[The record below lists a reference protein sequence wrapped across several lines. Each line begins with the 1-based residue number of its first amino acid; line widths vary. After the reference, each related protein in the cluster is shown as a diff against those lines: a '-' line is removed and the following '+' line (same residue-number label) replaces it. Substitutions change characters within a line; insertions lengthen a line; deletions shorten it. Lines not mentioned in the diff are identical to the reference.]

1 MATTAQRR
9 ASQKATSTQG
19 QRKARNEAA
28 SFGASPEPVDVT
40 ERKRHGDLDD
50 IYAGVDAEGQAHDLG
65 PWMPTPSSSR
75 VKAYRFDHLQRQL
88 QVTWRNE
95 KNEGYLYEGV
105 DYEGYR
111 AFSRVASKGKYINR
125 ILNNYT
131 YRPMNSTEYEA
142 PSNERRKGIGSRVQ
156 S

>member
-1 MATTAQRR
+1 MATTAERR
-9 ASQKATSTQG
+9 AASKATSLAG

-28 SFGASPEPVDVT
+28 SFGAPPEDVT

-50 IYAGVDAEGQAHDLG
+50 VYAGVDAEGQAHDLG
-65 PWMPTPSSSR
+65 PWIETSSSSR
-75 VKAYRFDHLQRQL
+75 VKAFRFDHLQRQL
-88 QVTWRNE
+88 QVTWRNN

-111 AFSRVASKGKYINR
+111 AFARVASKGKYINR
-125 ILNNYT
+125 ILNGYT

-142 PSNERRKGIGSRVQ
+142 PSNERRKGVGSRLRT
-156 S
+156 